1 MGQTLT
7 WSFAMH
13 ATPHPVSPFSTTW
26 RSHARLFFM
35 SFMLVALME
44 PAQAAPDLI
53 ASSTPLPLR
62 NVLIEVRQV
71 QQTQAQNSDTQ
82 VRGSVG
88 VGVGVDAGSGAW
100 GQGQIQ
106 ARQGQSQRSGTATQQ
121 VLVLNGRSA
130 RVAVATQVPLRVL
143 QTYVRNGAVVAVA
156 GTLILEA
163 GTGFSATPRW
173 DGSDR
178 VELEISAAQTLQ
190 GGQTLRGDAPNA
202 LQSAH
207 TSSLLVVPLD
217 TWVTVA
223 ESDTQSGGS
232 GSSLGGQGQWAEQ
245 GSSALQVRLTLR

>member
-1 MGQTLT
+1 MN
-7 WSFAMH
+7 
-13 ATPHPVSPFSTTW
+13 ATPHPVKPTSTTW
-26 RSHARLFFM
+26 RSHVRLFFM
-35 SFMLVALME
+35 SFMLAALME
-44 PAQAAPDLI
+44 PAQAATDLI
-53 ASSTPLPLR
+53 AASTPLPLR

-71 QQTQAQNSDTQ
+71 QQTQAQDSGAQ
-82 VRGSVG
+82 VSGSVG
-88 VGVGVDAGSGAW
+88 LGIGAW

-143 QTYVRNGAVVAVA
+143 QTYVRHGVVVAVA

-178 VELEISAAQTLQ
+178 VELEISAAQALQ
-190 GGQTLRGDAPNA
+190 GERTLRGDAPA
-202 LQSAH
+202 TSQSAQAH
-207 TSSLLVVPLD
+207 SVLVVPLD

-245 GSSALQVRLTLR
+245 ANSVLQVRLTVR